1 MSAEEVGDAEMYA
14 QQANA
19 EKVSPVGG
27 TGTGTLVVLGTGEQ
41 STYAFDC
48 YITYII
54 IIHGFSTSDATHP
67 AGWTFV

>member
-27 TGTGTLVVLGTGEQ
+27 TGTGTLVVLGTGE
-41 STYAFDC
+41 SI
-48 YITYII
+48 YICI
-54 IIHGFSTSDATHP
+54 
-67 AGWTFV
+67 